1 MGNSLSLCL
10 LRETSKDVFRY
21 FESLYMKYFKSYNY
35 INYIT
40 LKYNKKDD
48 KMHRKKVITCADI
61 NEGPKNNRIK
71 KENYIFRAFL
81 DMTKHEKTL
90 LSLAMVFLI
99 INAYTNIN
107 YPRIMGECIEASN
120 HMNNNIFNNIHNNNN
135 DNIFNSNIFPSND
148 NVIYN
153 TFCNIN
159 ICNNV
164 INFFFD
170 KISFIKN
177 YFVDRNIIKTII
189 FYFPYF
195 ICGGIASYMR
205 IYFTNQC
212 IKNIEIRLKK
222 QVHDKILMNNEEEF
236 KEYKTS
242 DYLVNCTFIEIKYS
256 AKELI
261 TCITQ
266 TFRYMNSVV
275 GGLISMSCISLYLTK
290 LCLFIIPI
298 YGLSVLC
305 LLKSLKRI
313 KIETTTMEEKQIA
326 RFSDSL
332 QKKNII
338 SLFGNE
344 SYEHRYFCKQ
354 LHVLNNLYDKY
365 ITCESIFY
373 SFLNIGTN
381 VVICTILC
389 LGRLELTTQHI
400 THGQLVSF
408 IVYSTMLGLGVGGM
422 LKLKKDINLL
432 QISLQK
438 IYEILDL
445 TKSETQTEIN
455 NYEQGKLTIQNKQV
469 DLSKNK
475 QSGNSMGKYKP
486 DNDDDNKEDNKDDSK
501 DYNKDDNKD
510 DSKDYNNDH
519 HNDHHNDHNNDNNN
533 VVMNEL
539 PFKYPHKSNYI
550 PNNIKGSIRFENV
563 SFSYNHYDKERKK
576 SVLKN
581 INLEI
586 KASEKVAIIGKSG
599 SGKSTL
605 WKLLTCNFSYEGNI
619 YIDNLN
625 IKNIHNHFLKRNILS
640 VSEQECCIFNRT
652 IYENLIYGLVPLYIK
667 NNNNNNNYYQYLS
680 KCIFQNMNPG
690 NNIHK
695 KILNNIQ
702 TTKYNSQCYQ
712 KNKHNIT
719 SNFITQSYRTQDEDS
734 HNISNHKHIDNT
746 SRNIYQNYYTD
757 FLNSYDEYKLNIINS
772 SINVLCEEL
781 DLKQFINSMPHNI
794 HSNIQYNNM
803 SSGQKQRL
811 SIIRSL
817 MKDTP
822 IYIFDE
828 ITSFLDEGNIHKLHK
843 LIDLLIPNKTII
855 YITHSIHILNK
866 MDKIII
872 LDDGKIWAIGTYEQ
886 IKNDTLFRDIF
897 SLHKPAV

>member
-1 MGNSLSLCL
+1 
-10 LRETSKDVFRY
+10 
-21 FESLYMKYFKSYNY
+21 
-35 INYIT
+35 
-40 LKYNKKDD
+40 
-48 KMHRKKVITCADI
+48 
-61 NEGPKNNRIK
+61 
-71 KENYIFRAFL
+71 
-81 DMTKHEKTL
+81 MTKHEKTL

-135 DNIFNSNIFPSND
+135 DNIFQSND

-400 THGQLVSF
+400 THGQLVR
-408 IVYSTMLGLGVGGM
+408 G
-422 LKLKKDINLL
+422 
-432 QISLQK
+432 
-438 IYEILDL
+438 
-445 TKSETQTEIN
+445 
-455 NYEQGKLTIQNKQV
+455 
-469 DLSKNK
+469 
-475 QSGNSMGKYKP
+475 
-486 DNDDDNKEDNKDDSK
+486 ED
-501 DYNKDDNKD
+501 
-510 DSKDYNNDH
+510 
-519 HNDHHNDHNNDNNN
+519 
-533 VVMNEL
+533 
-539 PFKYPHKSNYI
+539 
-550 PNNIKGSIRFENV
+550 
-563 SFSYNHYDKERKK
+563 
-576 SVLKN
+576 
-581 INLEI
+581 
-586 KASEKVAIIGKSG
+586 
-599 SGKSTL
+599 
-605 WKLLTCNFSYEGNI
+605 
-619 YIDNLN
+619 
-625 IKNIHNHFLKRNILS
+625 
-640 VSEQECCIFNRT
+640 
-652 IYENLIYGLVPLYIK
+652 
-667 NNNNNNNYYQYLS
+667 
-680 KCIFQNMNPG
+680 
-690 NNIHK
+690 
-695 KILNNIQ
+695 
-702 TTKYNSQCYQ
+702 
-712 KNKHNIT
+712 
-719 SNFITQSYRTQDEDS
+719 
-734 HNISNHKHIDNT
+734 
-746 SRNIYQNYYTD
+746 
-757 FLNSYDEYKLNIINS
+757 
-772 SINVLCEEL
+772 
-781 DLKQFINSMPHNI
+781 
-794 HSNIQYNNM
+794 
-803 SSGQKQRL
+803 
-811 SIIRSL
+811 
-817 MKDTP
+817 
-822 IYIFDE
+822 
-828 ITSFLDEGNIHKLHK
+828 
-843 LIDLLIPNKTII
+843 
-855 YITHSIHILNK
+855 
-866 MDKIII
+866 
-872 LDDGKIWAIGTYEQ
+872 
-886 IKNDTLFRDIF
+886 
-897 SLHKPAV
+897 